1 MHRGQME
8 VDPADKHVT
17 ELIHIFKINVPRDNI
32 KNQ

>member
-17 ELIHIFKINVPRDNI
+17 ELIHILKINVPRDNI